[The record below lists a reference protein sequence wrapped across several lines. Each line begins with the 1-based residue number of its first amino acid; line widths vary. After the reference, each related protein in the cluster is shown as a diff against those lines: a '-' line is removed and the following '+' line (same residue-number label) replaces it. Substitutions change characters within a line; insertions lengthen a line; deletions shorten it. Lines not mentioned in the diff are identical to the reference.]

1 MTFSM
6 TGFSRIEASGEWG
19 RLTWELRS
27 VNHRYLD
34 LTFKLP
40 DDLRLLESELR
51 ALAVGKMGRG
61 KVECGLRF
69 VREAGS
75 ADAGLQID
83 ERRLQVLRDAMDTV
97 SSHFPTSVPDPLQI
111 LQFPGVLQ
119 QSSVSSEALHAAVLK
134 AFDEAINALSEA
146 RRSEGKRLADFVE
159 VRLELLLDRCEEMRQ
174 RYPLVRDTWVD
185 RLKARAAELQVE
197 LEPGRIEQELVIALQ
212 RLDIDEE
219 LSRLA
224 SHIAE
229 VRKALKQR
237 EPVGRRLDF
246 LMQELNREAN
256 TLSSKS
262 QDSEMTRSAVDMKV
276 AIEQMR
282 EQVQNIE

>member
-1 MTFSM
+1 MTLSM

-51 ALAVGKMGRG
+51 TLAVGKMGRG
-61 KVECGLRF
+61 KVECGLRL